1 MTTKPTKLVRTSERQ
16 ILKSQEMK
24 ECFVIT
30 PIGSPESEIFKKTEG
45 LINSALRPVLKDHGF
60 IPLPAHHIDS
70 TGSINKQIIEKIVN
84 SELVIANLTGVNP
97 NVMYELAI
105 RHSFGKRVIT
115 VAESN
120 TKLPFDIID
129 QRTIFYQDS
138 MHGLDFFKTE
148 LSKSIKKCL
157 AEDEESQNISNPI
170 FDAVRRVAEIKNL
183 PKEDQDVLGIII
195 EKLNE
200 LTHKVNSKDSPEVVR
215 LTNFQTFEMSSCDI
229 FIKTKN
235 KAKTVS
241 DVHALLNNK
250 ELAFSVKENR
260 DPHIVKLFIDNI
272 HEHQVKPIIDLLERL
287 ESTESIDFT
296 MYPF

>member
-1 MTTKPTKLVRTSERQ
+1 M
-16 ILKSQEMK
+16 
-24 ECFVIT
+24 
-30 PIGSPESEIFKKTEG
+30 
-45 LINSALRPVLKDHGF
+45 NW
-60 IPLPAHHIDS
+60 PL
-70 TGSINKQIIEKIVN
+70 
-84 SELVIANLTGVNP
+84 
-97 NVMYELAI
+97 

-148 LSKSIKKCL
+148 LSKAIKKCL

-170 FDAVRRVAEIKNL
+170 FDAVRRIAEIKNL

-200 LTHKVNSKDSPEVVR
+200 LTQKVNSKNSPEINR
-215 LTNFQTFEMSSCDI
+215 FTNFQTFEMNSCDI

-235 KAKTVS
+235 KSKTIEDIS
-241 DVHALLNNK
+241 ALLNNN
-250 ELAFSVKENR
+250 ELEFDVNEDR
-260 DPHIVKLFIDNI
+260 DPNIVKLFIDNI
-272 HEHQVKPIIDLLERL
+272 NEKQVNPIIELLKRL
-287 ESTESIDFT
+287 ESTESIDFK